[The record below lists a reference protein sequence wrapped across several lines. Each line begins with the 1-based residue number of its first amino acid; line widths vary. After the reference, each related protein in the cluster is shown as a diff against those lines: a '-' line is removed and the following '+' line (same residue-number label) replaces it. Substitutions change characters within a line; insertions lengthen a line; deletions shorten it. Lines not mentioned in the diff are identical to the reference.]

1 MGSTLYTG
9 GVFSYYWSMRNLGIY
24 EYGHMIHRAWRY
36 RLNTERDEVCFML
49 AQDLKGKTVVDIGAN
64 TGIYSYWMHKKVGA
78 KGRVIGFEP
87 QPEMI
92 EHLKKVR
99 QAFKLR
105 NLEIA
110 PTGLS
115 STTGTVTL
123 KREMNHLGGASI
135 SFDLPN
141 ADDSITIPIT
151 TLDEYF
157 CNHPAR
163 PISFI
168 KCDVE
173 GHESEVIAGG
183 MEIIKRDLPTMLIE
197 CHNRIADES
206 PLFEHL
212 IGIGYRAH
220 FFYKR
225 RLVPFERV
233 EELRSELDKPFLNYV
248 FLPPTA
254 S

>member
-1 MGSTLYTG
+1 MEK
-9 GVFSYYWSMRNLGIY
+9 LGIY

-36 RLNTERDEVCFML
+36 RLNTERDEVGFML
-49 AQDLKGKTVVDIGAN
+49 AQDLRGKTVVDIGAN

-78 KGRVIGFEP
+78 TGHVIGFEP

-92 EHLKKVR
+92 EHLHKVR
-99 QAFKLR
+99 DAFKMR
-105 NLEIA
+105 NLVIA

-115 STTGTVTL
+115 STTGTAML
-123 KREMNHLGGASI
+123 NREMNHLGGASI

-141 ADDSITIPIT
+141 ADDSIAIALT
-151 TLDEYF
+151 TLDDYF
-157 CNHPAR
+157 REHPAR

-183 MEIIKRDLPTMLIE
+183 LKTLEEDLPTMLIE

-206 PLFEHL
+206 PLFESL
-212 IGIGYRAH
+212 DGLGYGAH
-220 FFYKR
+220 FFYKHK
-225 RLVPFERV
+225 LVPRARLG
-233 EELRSELDKPFLNYV
+233 ELRSEIDKPFLNYV
-248 FLPPTA
+248 FLPPTFPPTNR
-254 S
+254 